1 MLACQS
7 LGSTELARSA
17 AVRVEFT
24 NNLHS
29 HDVPMIK
36 LTRRQT
42 KEALSSVPLDA
53 LLMGAQGAKATPL
66 TAKQRRFAEGVAMGK
81 TGAQAYRD
89 AYDSNGL
96 PVTESHEGSRLKANP
111 LVAAQ
116 IQALALAQEAQR
128 HSTPA
133 ALRALVIQK
142 LTEHAISD
150 DVQPAQRL
158 RALEL
163 LGKVTEIAA
172 FTERRE
178 IVKTTDAG
186 QARTQLLDSLR
197 SALKLGAVDA
207 AMTLTAQ
214 ATTGSF
220 PGIDSQASMP
230 VPITIDAL
238 PDDGPHAFEAAAGAD
253 PATRAPLDQ
262 PLGPASTL
270 LSNPLIQSPH
280 PDEPPVA
287 SSNNEE
293 GRGVNFQDSGL

>member
-1 MLACQS
+1 
-7 LGSTELARSA
+7 
-17 AVRVEFT
+17 
-24 NNLHS
+24 
-29 HDVPMIK
+29 MIK
-36 LTRRQT
+36 LSRKQT

-53 LLMGAQGAKATPL
+53 LLMGVQGAKSTPL
-66 TAKQRRFAEGVAMGK
+66 TASQRRFAQSLALGK
-81 TGAQAYRD
+81 SKAASYRD
-89 AYDSNGL
+89 AVPHSTGK
-96 PVTESHEGSRLKANP
+96 PETQSRRGQEMAKLG
-111 LVAAQ
+111 VVRAQ
-116 IQALALAQEAQR
+116 VQALALAAEAQR

-197 SALKLGAVDA
+197 SALRSGAVDA
-207 AMTLTAQ
+207 AMTLTASP
-214 ATTGSF
+214 TPGSS
-220 PGIDSQASMP
+220 PGIDSQAVMP
-230 VPITIDAL
+230 MSSVIDA
-238 PDDGPHAFEAAAGAD
+238 PSNTVTPAFDDAASAD

-262 PLGPASTL
+262 PHCPAPTL
-270 LSNPLIQSPH
+270 LSNPHTQSPH
-280 PDEPPVA
+280 PDEPPVTF
-287 SSNNEE
+287 SNNE
-293 GRGVNFQDSGL
+293 GGGG